1 MDMKKRIFSFKTAIV
16 GFFRNYANPV
26 KPIKKWRK
34 MRGFKKWFFL
44 VVFIVVFTILLRIL
58 LSIVNKGKPDLG
70 KYDIITVSKQDL
82 TKTITKEGTLYF
94 AGVVDYP
101 MPAAGIVTDLWVKNG
116 QEVIKGQKILNF
128 QSTASQE
135 DQATALSQYFT
146 AKTVLETAKIAKDKS
161 QVNLEAAR
169 QKVLEAAQTRQ
180 NMDDRFATGNRKNS
194 TASRPNQEYTENE
207 IEAIKSAETQARS
220 EFTIAEKEFYNA
232 DANIQAAQAA
242 LSSSLWKYQMTKD
255 AVVTAPVSGLLV
267 NLNLTKG
274 EVVNSE
280 NDSLFRIISADDL
293 IITLKASEAEVIQF
307 EVGQETEFKTAVYPE
322 LKFKGKVIAV
332 DTIGTEVKSDTGSV
346 TEYVVKIKPEVTN
359 KRFLSPM
366 TVDTDTIVQ
375 RKSSVLVV
383 PNSAVNYSRGK
394 RTVIM
399 VKNGRT
405 QTREVVL
412 GIISDNGTEIISG
425 LSDGDRILTPKVV
438 KL

>member
-1 MDMKKRIFSFKTAIV
+1 
-16 GFFRNYANPV
+16 
-26 KPIKKWRK
+26 
-34 MRGFKKWFFL
+34 
-44 VVFIVVFTILLRIL
+44 
-58 LSIVNKGKPDLG
+58 VN
-70 KYDIITVSKQDL
+70 
-82 TKTITKEGTLYF
+82 
-94 AGVVDYP
+94 
-101 MPAAGIVTDLWVKNG
+101 
-116 QEVIKGQKILNF
+116 
-128 QSTASQE
+128 
-135 DQATALSQYFT
+135 
-146 AKTVLETAKIAKDKS
+146 
-161 QVNLEAAR
+161 
-169 QKVLEAAQTRQ
+169 
-180 NMDDRFATGNRKNS
+180 
-194 TASRPNQEYTENE
+194 
-207 IEAIKSAETQARS
+207 
-220 EFTIAEKEFYNA
+220 
-232 DANIQAAQAA
+232 
-242 LSSSLWKYQMTKD
+242 
-255 AVVTAPVSGLLV
+255 
-267 NLNLTKG
+267 
-274 EVVNSE
+274 VVNSE

-346 TEYVVKIKPEVTN
+346 TEYVVKIKPEETN